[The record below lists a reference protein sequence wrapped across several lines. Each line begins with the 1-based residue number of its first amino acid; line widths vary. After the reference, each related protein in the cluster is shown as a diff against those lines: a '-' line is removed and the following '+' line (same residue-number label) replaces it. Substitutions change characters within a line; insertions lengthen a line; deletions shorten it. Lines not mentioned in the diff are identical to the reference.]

1 MTLIRPV
8 VTYTCRTRT
17 LSVWDI
23 NNLLVFERQIL
34 RKICGSIQCKEV
46 WRIRSNK
53 ELQKL
58 IKGADNVQY
67 TKAQRIKWWGHL
79 NRKEEIKLV
88 KKIAEWN
95 PIRVRTKG

>member
-1 MTLIRPV
+1 MILIRPV
-8 VTYTCRTRT
+8 VTYACRTGT

-23 NNLLVFERQIL
+23 NNLLVFERQTL
-34 RKICGSIQCKEV
+34 RKIFGSIQCNEG
-46 WRIRSNK
+46 WRIGSNK
-53 ELQKL
+53 ALR

-79 NRKEEIKLV
+79 NIKKEIKLV

-95 PIRVRTKG
+95 PIGI